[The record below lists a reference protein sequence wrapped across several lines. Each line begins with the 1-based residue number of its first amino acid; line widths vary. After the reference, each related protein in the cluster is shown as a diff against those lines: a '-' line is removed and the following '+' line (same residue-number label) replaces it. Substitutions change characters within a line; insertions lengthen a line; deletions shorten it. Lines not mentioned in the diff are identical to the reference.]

1 MEEKWFDLKKILK
14 SVLISILFTVVCL
27 IIFSILLTY
36 TKLQENTIPVVTTII
51 TSLSILIGSTLS
63 TLNIKRNGL
72 ISGAT
77 IALIYIYIIY
87 FLSSIITKNF
97 SLNGYSILMIITS
110 LLSGAIG
117 GIIGVNIK

>member
-1 MEEKWFDLKKILK
+1 
-14 SVLISILFTVVCL
+14 
-27 IIFSILLTY
+27 
-36 TKLQENTIPVVTTII
+36 
-51 TSLSILIGSTLS
+51 
-63 TLNIKRNGL
+63 LNIKRNGL